1 MQLFIRDGRHI
12 VVEAEA
18 DSTVAAVKAAY
29 MLKAYGTGL
38 YDALVLLHNSKQLDD
53 TAMLSEAGVTE
64 GATLSVSSS
73 LRGGGGDGGSTG
85 AESRSCYLEMYAERK
100 PDKVN
105 PAEEMLARATR
116 CRLSGER
123 LQPPCVA
130 DELGSLFNKEALV
143 HALLNKALPS
153 ALAHISSLKAV
164 TTLKLDPIPSR
175 TASHAAAGPGPG
187 SSSNGRNG
195 SSSSSDLAVF
205 QCPVTGLEMNGRVQF
220 VIHKPS
226 GLVLSE
232 RALREV
238 PVAAEELL
246 GSKWTADDLIP
257 VNPQGEELEKRKEA
271 VAAAMA
277 AERLRKAAKK
287 AEKAAS
293 KAAGK
298 AAAGDGA
305 AGGMEAAASAAPVAG
320 SKRGLPPA
328 GPALAGAPAAAS
340 ANGNGVAKKLKLP
353 AGATPEVYASI
364 FSSGKPQQKETYCC
378 RSASGRGL
386 GGAA

>member
-1 MQLFIRDGRHI
+1 M
-12 VVEAEA
+12 
-18 DSTVAAVKAAY
+18 
-29 MLKAYGTGL
+29 
-38 YDALVLLHNSKQLDD
+38 
-53 TAMLSEAGVTE
+53 
-64 GATLSVSSS
+64 VSPIPNTS
-73 LRGGGGDGGSTG
+73 LRYSAPTCLTCCGMRHQQTCHDVIICWTVPATSQ
-85 AESRSCYLEMYAERK
+85 
-100 PDKVN
+100 VN

-143 HALLNKALPS
+143 HALLNKTLPP
-153 ALAHISSLKAV
+153 ALAYISSLKAV
-164 TTLKLDPIPSR
+164 TTLKLDPISR
-175 TASHAAAGPGPG
+175 ASMHAAAGPGPG
-187 SSSNGRNG
+187 SSNGNSNGRG
-195 SSSSSDLAVF
+195 SSCDLAVF
-205 QCPVTGLEMNGRVQF
+205 QCPVTGLEMNGRYPF
-220 VIHKPS
+220 VIHKPT
-226 GLVLSE
+226 GVVLSE

-246 GSKWTADDLIP
+246 GGKWSKDDLIP

-293 KAAGK
+293 KAASK
-298 AAAGDGA
+298 AAA
-305 AGGMEAAASAAPVAG
+305 AGGSEPAGAKAADAAAVAVAG

-328 GPALAGAPAAAS
+328 GPAAPGAPAAAAAS
-340 ANGNGVAKKLKLP
+340 GGHAQKKLKLP

-364 FSSGKPQQKETYCC
+364 FSSGQTKVKETFCC

-386 GGAA
+386 GAA

>member
-1 MQLFIRDGRHI
+1 MQVFIRDGRHV

-18 DSTVAAVKAAY
+18 DSTVAALKAAY
-29 MLKAYGTGL
+29 MQRAYGTGL

-53 TAMLSEAGVTE
+53 TATLSQAGVTD
-64 GATLSVSSS
+64 GATLSISSR

-123 LQPPCVA
+123 LQAPCVA

-143 HALLNKALPS
+143 HALLNKTLPS

-164 TTLKLDPIPSR
+164 TTLKLEPIASR

-195 SSSSSDLAVF
+195 SSSDLAVF
-205 QCPVTGLEMNGRVQF
+205 QCPVTGLEMNGRVLF

-246 GSKWTADDLIP
+246 GGKWTVDDFIP
-257 VNPQGEELEKRKEA
+257 VNPQGEELERRKEA

-287 AEKAAS
+287 ADKAAS

-298 AAAGDGA
+298 AAAGNGA
-305 AGGMEAAASAAPVAG
+305 AGGMAAAGGTAPVAG
-320 SKRGLPPA
+320 SKRGLSPA
-328 GPALAGAPAAAS
+328 GPAVAGAPAAAT

-386 GGAA
+386 GGVA